1 MGEKLRGKGL
11 ENARLSQASCVHRT
25 VKHKGLTRREGVT
38 DRDVDPLCRVIVKD
52 VKVGEIW
59 MKSEL

>member
-1 MGEKLRGKGL
+1 MAEKLRGKGL
-11 ENARLSQASCVHRT
+11 KNASLSQACYVHQT
-25 VKHKGLTRREGVT
+25 AKHKGLTRREGIT
-38 DRDVDPLCRVIVKD
+38 EKDVDPLYRVIVKD